1 MATISCP
8 TCGRPLLSNARF
20 CGGCGTAVGVASWPS
35 APAPART
42 AAEALATID
51 EGEAKGFSTGRMLKF
66 AWRTTWDNFGPVVG
80 VFAFALLIWIVAWV
94 GTAVV
99 LGAVLPDWLAGLLTA
114 LVFFLLTAGLSL
126 GLCSVALRWCGGE
139 RGGLAD
145 LLGSFPLVLN
155 FLAASL
161 LYLLILTAGFFLLVF
176 PMVVWGLSFG
186 MYPFVMIERRLG
198 PVEALRASAR
208 VTSGAKWDLFALSL
222 ILSYVVTIGLYAF
235 GIGLFVA
242 APVAAL
248 AWAMAY
254 RWLAQ
259 RTAPE

>member
-1 MATISCP
+1 MATTRCP
-8 TCGRPLLSNARF
+8 TCGRPVQPGARF
-20 CGGCGTAVGVASWPS
+20 CGACGAAIGAALQPS
-35 APAPART
+35 AAVPAA
-42 AAEALATID
+42 AAERTPAD
-51 EGEAKGFSTGRMLKF
+51 ESEVKGFSAGRMLKF

-94 GTAVV
+94 ATAVV
-99 LGAVLPDWLAGLLTA
+99 LGAVLPEWLAGLLTA

-126 GLCSVALRWCGGE
+126 GLCNVALRWCDGE
-139 RGGLAD
+139 RGQLAD
-145 LLGSFPLVLN
+145 LMGAFPLVLN
-155 FLAASL
+155 FLVASL
-161 LYLLILTAGFFLLVF
+161 LYLLILTAGFVLLVF
-176 PMVVWGLSFG
+176 PMVVWGLSYG

-222 ILSYVVTIGLYAF
+222 ILSYVVTIGFYAF

-254 RWLAQ
+254 RWLAR